1 MKQAFTKIQSILE
14 DQNFAIVNQEK
25 NLNFLEMI
33 HKNKRL
39 KAQVT
44 RTIQDTLLLRL
55 ISFGRQQMKA
65 DLQYA
70 LNYFVEI
77 EIDGEKFLPREP
89 KIAKPKDDATKKI
102 FEKIIKELKK

>member
-55 ISFGRQQMKA
+55 ISFGHQQMKA

-89 KIAKPKDDATKKI
+89 KITKPKDDATKKI